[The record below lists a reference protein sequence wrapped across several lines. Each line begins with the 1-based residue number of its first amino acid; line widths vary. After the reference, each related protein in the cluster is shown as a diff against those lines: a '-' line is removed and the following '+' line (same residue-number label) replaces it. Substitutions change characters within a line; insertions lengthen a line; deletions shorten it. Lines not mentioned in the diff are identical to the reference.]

1 MNPAYQSALQYL
13 FEKGKHRYGNR
24 FTIQEADLPVICRLI
39 CWFMRDHVNALR
51 IGLDFT
57 KGILLN
63 GPVGCGKTSLM
74 ELMQTFRNELPPY
87 TIKPCRDISFEF
99 QKGGFGIVHKYS
111 ALEYQGTGTR
121 SMPKIYCFDDL
132 GTELTLKHFGQEC
145 NVMTEILSSRYE
157 HYIHNDMI
165 THITTNLNA
174 DEIEEVYGLRV
185 RSRLRQMCN
194 LIAFPPETPDK
205 RQ

>member
-1 MNPAYQSALQYL
+1 
-13 FEKGKHRYGNR
+13 G
-24 FTIQEADLPVICRLI
+24 
-39 CWFMRDHVNALR
+39 
-51 IGLDFT
+51 
-57 KGILLN
+57 
-63 GPVGCGKTSLM
+63 
-74 ELMQTFRNELPPY
+74 
-87 TIKPCRDISFEF
+87 
-99 QKGGFGIVHKYS
+99 
-111 ALEYQGTGTR
+111 

-194 LIAFPPETPDK
+194 LIAFPPDTPDK
-205 RQ
+205 RK